1 VVPRRGERALSLET
15 GLDRLLADCPGSLRG
30 RRVGLLTN
38 HTGVDARMRP
48 GPSLLRQ
55 SGSLRLERLFAPEHG
70 LYGEAPAGAPIEDR
84 DDSLT
89 GLPVVSLYGEG
100 RRPTRERLDGLDA
113 VLVDLQDIGCRYY
126 TLLGTALDLLDA
138 CREAGIPLVVL
149 DRPNPLGD
157 GFEGSR
163 AVDPAYRSLVGAV
176 SAPMRHGL
184 TLGELLRLAARERGG
199 DEGVEV
205 VAMRGWRR
213 RMRWPEVGRSW
224 VPPSPNAPSYE
235 MARLYPGTCLVEGT
249 NLSEGRGTASP
260 FLQAGAPWLDAFAL
274 AAALAQGPDDGVYAR
289 PVHFLPTFSKHT
301 GTVCQGVMLHVDPQR
316 DADVLPKTLAFLA
329 AAMRHPESRF
339 QGEDPP
345 SPRPFFDLL
354 SGDARLRE
362 DLEAGRPVNEI
373 LADWRAALVDWP
385 AVRASVSLYPD

>member
-1 VVPRRGERALSLET
+1 MSLQT
-15 GLDRLLADCPGSLRG
+15 GLDRILSDCPPSLRG

-48 GPSLLRQ
+48 GHGLMRDRAD
-55 SGSLRLERLFAPEHG
+55 LRLERLFAPEHG
-70 LYGEAPAGAPIEDR
+70 LYGEAPAGAPIEDK
-84 DDSLT
+84 DDILT
-89 GLPVVSLYGEG
+89 GLPVVSLYG
-100 RRPTRERLDGLDA
+100 RDRKATPQSVAGLDA

-126 TLLGTALDLLDA
+126 TLLGTALELLGA
-138 CREAGIPLVVL
+138 CQTAGIPLVVL

-163 AVDPAYRSLVGAV
+163 AVAPAFRSLVGAV

-184 TLGELLRLAARERGG
+184 TLGELLILAARESGQMESV
-199 DEGVEV
+199 DV
-205 VAMRGWRR
+205 VAMTGWRR

-224 VPPSPNAPSYE
+224 VPPSPNASSYE

-260 FLQAGAPWLDAFAL
+260 FLQAGAPWLNAFAL
-274 AAALAQGPDDGVYAR
+274 AAALAPCADEGVCVR
-289 PVHFLPTFSKHT
+289 PVHFLPTFSKHA
-301 GTVCQGVMLHVDPQR
+301 GTVCQGVMFHPDPDR
-316 DADVLPKTLAFLA
+316 DVPVLPVALRMLAEV
-329 AAMRHPESRF
+329 RKHPEFRF

-345 SPRPFFDLL
+345 VPRPFFDLL
-354 SGDARLRE
+354 SGDQRLRQ
-362 DLEAGRPVNEI
+362 DLAAGRPVAEI
-373 LADWRAALVDWP
+373 LAGWAQDLSDWP